1 MIQVCK
7 KRSKVA
13 EIIVSC
19 VCGGGWGGIL
29 YIVEITDMSQ
39 FSQQPSKSCLEII
52 RAVAWTLSTTSIR
65 GHHLS
70 KWVFLVLK
78 F

>member
-52 RAVAWTLSTTSIR
+52 RAVVWTL
-65 GHHLS
+65 
-70 KWVFLVLK
+70 
-78 F
+78 

>member
-1 MIQVCK
+1 MGYASRNWIERGSWFMIQVCK

-19 VCGGGWGGIL
+19 VCVGGGGIL

-39 FSQQPSKSCLEII
+39 FSQQPSKSCLELI
-52 RAVAWTLSTTSIR
+52 RAVVWTL
-65 GHHLS
+65 
-70 KWVFLVLK
+70 
-78 F
+78 